1 MSLVQNYDV
10 QGASIDTSRS
20 LNGLTVNQS
29 MTMGQFSFPTN
40 VPTAFPSVNALR
52 NMTFNGAGGIFPNQ
66 QVRGTAI
73 FGGVASGLSQDQLA
87 AGRFGGTDG
96 GSANLAGNGGITP
109 GQLLLA
115 ARSNGFVDPAQ
126 SYKNQPGIMS
136 LYTADLSKRPTT
148 IHGRWRNNPVGGGG
162 KIEKMLQLNSSS
174 HNRTVNRLN
183 SNGSGSFTESILETQ
198 EPIPNRRIG
207 PGFGTPLVPVG
218 SEFPPWAFPGGII
231 SLEVISGGTGYGAF
245 GVPIEL
251 ISETGSGTGAFIS
264 ANDGSVAGTIFDA
277 GTGTYLSVTTN
288 EGFPGVSYQEGDVVT
303 VAGGDGAF
311 RARVTKVIPSYPA
324 GQVGQKEAA
333 SLAYATIYG
342 DAGSMAYNAVS
353 EQNALGSVGRQA
365 DYGSNSR
372 NAMTVQNL
380 LLANSSSWSNSP
392 AFSDVPLS
400 NGPIVLPNGGVN
412 APFFE
417 DANVV
422 GQEGTQFPFRYIPQ
436 TLDPFS
442 LGWGSATPY
451 GSQRRTRL
459 AFADPKGI
467 NISGSSLSQLNVQQA
482 NPGTST
488 KNEVDADFVNSG
500 NSGIG
505 SRG

>member
-40 VPTAFPSVNALR
+40 APTAFPTLDALR
-52 NMTFNGAGGIFPNQ
+52 NMTFNGSGGFSLARNDTG
-66 QVRGTAI
+66 V
-73 FGGVASGLSQDQLA
+73 FGGVVSGLSQDQLA
-87 AGRFGGTDG
+87 ATLTGALGEI
-96 GSANLAGNGGITP
+96 NIAGNGGITP
-109 GQLLLA
+109 GQLLFGG
-115 ARSNGFVDPAQ
+115 RSNGQITNGVNFQ
-126 SYKNQPGIMS
+126 NQPGAMS
-136 LYTADLSKRPTT
+136 LYTADLSKRPTA

-162 KIEKMLQLNSSS
+162 KIEKMLQFNSSS

-183 SNGSGSFTESILETQ
+183 SKGFGSFTESILETQ
-198 EPIPNRRIG
+198 DPVPNRRIG
-207 PGFGTPLVPVG
+207 PGFGNPLVPVG

-231 SLEVISGGTGYGAF
+231 SLEVISGGTLYGAF
-245 GVPIEL
+245 AGPIAL
-251 ISETGSGTGAFIS
+251 ITETGSGTGAFIS

-277 GTGTYLSVTTN
+277 GTGTYINVTTDQ
-288 EGFPGVSYQEGDVVT
+288 GFPGVSYQEGDVVT
-303 VAGGDGAF
+303 VAGGDGEF

-342 DAGSMAYNAVS
+342 DAGSMAYNPVS
-353 EQNALGSVGRQA
+353 EQNDQGTVGRQG

-380 LLANSSSWSNSP
+380 LLANSSSWSNNP
-392 AFSDVPLS
+392 VFSDVLLS
-400 NGPIVLPNGGVN
+400 NGPISLPNAGVN
-412 APFFE
+412 TPFIAPGVFP
-417 DANVV
+417 
-422 GQEGTQFPFRYIPQ
+422 GPTQYPLRNTAGPFG
-436 TLDPFS
+436 
-442 LGWGSATPY
+442 LGWATATPY

-467 NISGSSLSQLNVQQA
+467 NISGSSLTQLNVQQA